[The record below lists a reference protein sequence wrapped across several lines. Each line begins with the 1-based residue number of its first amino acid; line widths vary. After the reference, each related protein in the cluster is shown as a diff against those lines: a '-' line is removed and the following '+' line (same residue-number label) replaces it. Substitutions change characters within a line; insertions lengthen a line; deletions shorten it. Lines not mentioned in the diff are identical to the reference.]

1 MPVGVRLTEAFPGV
15 SVQETESPLCPP
27 KQLGC
32 AALEGRMAFHAR
44 TAVRCSG
51 REKPEMGVQ
60 VLDRTRLSTQI
71 ATWSVATGWQNPQ
84 T

>member
-1 MPVGVRLTEAFPGV
+1 MPVGVRLTENV
-15 SVQETESPLCPP
+15 SGTLLQET
-27 KQLGC
+27 GI
-32 AALEGRMAFHAR
+32 AAVPAEAARMRGTRRPMAFHAR

-51 REKPEMGVQ
+51 REKPKLSVQ

-71 ATWSVATGWQNPQ
+71 ATRSVATVWQNPQ